1 MHTKFRFIAAATVLA
16 SFAATAAL
24 AASNPPEVAFK
35 SDNWTVVRSSGGLFS
50 KGVEC
55 TGTYKDDKGI
65 QLTADGLSVHLN
77 GELQSITVRF
87 DDKPARPV
95 RYASRM
101 EQNLRAVQITG
112 GDFAELL
119 ASSRLRVQSTTA
131 ASGVVSEEV
140 NLAGIKDAYASI
152 KTGCSAPASAPSN
165 TMAAPAAAVAP
176 APRSAAAPTCSD
188 EQIARMEEQGL
199 KTKQI
204 VAICR

>member
-1 MHTKFRFIAAATVLA
+1 MHTKSRLIAAATLLA
-16 SFAATAAL
+16 SLAGSAAFAA
-24 AASNPPEVAFK
+24 SSPPEVVFK
-35 SDNWTVVRSSGGLFS
+35 SDNWTVVRSSGLFS
-50 KGVEC
+50 KGAEC

-65 QLTADGLSVHLN
+65 QLSPEGLSVHLN

-101 EQNLRAVQITG
+101 EQNLRAVQISG
-112 GDFAELL
+112 GDFSELL

-131 ASGVVSEEV
+131 SSGVISEELG
-140 NLAGIKDAYASI
+140 LAGIKEAYASI
-152 KTGCSAPASAPSN
+152 KNGCTAPAPAAL
-165 TMAAPAAAVAP
+165 AAPAAAMAP
-176 APRSAAAPTCSD
+176 SAKQPTAPTCSD

>member
-1 MHTKFRFIAAATVLA
+1 MYTKSCFIAAVLA
-16 SFAATAAL
+16 SLAGSAAFAAST
-24 AASNPPEVAFK
+24 PPEVAFK
-35 SDNWTVVRSSGGLFS
+35 SDNWTVVRSSGLFS

-65 QLTADGLSVHLN
+65 QLSVDGLSVHLN
-77 GELQSITVRF
+77 GELKSITVRF

-101 EQNLRAVQITG
+101 EQNLRSVQISG
-112 GDFAELL
+112 GDFSELL

-131 ASGVVSEEV
+131 SSGIVSEDV

-152 KTGCSAPASAPSN
+152 KNGCAMPAAAV
-165 TMAAPAAAVAP
+165 AAPAAAAP
-176 APRSAAAPTCSD
+176 AMAPSAKQPNAPTCSD
-188 EQIARMEEQGL
+188 EQITRMEEQGL